1 MPSRTGAEQ
10 YFAEQMRDP
19 DYRRAY
25 KAARSRVDRIDALV
39 RSLDDVRRA
48 RGMTKAELARAAGI
62 APGAVRRLFTME
74 SPNPTAGTLLALAD
88 VLDLDL
94 VTQPKKRSPRK
105 TPTKGKP
112 QRAEKRPK
120 PRAAVRA

>member
-10 YFAEQMRDP
+10 YFADQMRDP
-19 DYRRAY
+19 EYRRAY

-39 RSLDDVRRA
+39 RSLDEGRRA

-62 APGAVRRLFTME
+62 RPEAVRRLFTME

-88 VLDLDL
+88 VLDLDV
-94 VTQPKKRSPRK
+94 VTRPKKRSTRK
-105 TPTKGKP
+105 VPTKAKP
-112 QRAEKRPK
+112 GRAVGQPEGRVK
-120 PRAAVRA
+120 VRS